1 MAISRLDRAKQFMAF
16 DALKGLQEAY
26 REKEII
32 YEEKPMDILLMATD
46 GRGIL
51 INSALIPEKTT
62 RTAAGVILMSLKK
75 GQRISEVYS
84 GDAATGYP
92 SAAKYKKT
100 KIPSPGVLP
109 RVAPE
114 QITIGEE

>member
-1 MAISRLDRAKQFMAF
+1 
-16 DALKGLQEAY
+16 
-26 REKEII
+26 
-32 YEEKPMDILLMATD
+32 MATD

-51 INSALIPEKTT
+51 INSELIPEKTT

-75 GQRISEVYS
+75 GQTVSEVYA
-84 GDAATGYP
+84 GDAATAYP